1 MGWKID
7 NFNSINYMGKFL
19 TEPPFKRLPDKDGRR
34 QWELTGKLIYESNTV
49 DIIVVPKGYVTD
61 FSSVPRLPFVYWLFG
76 GRGDLEGALHDF
88 LYTAPHTNGAGLT
101 IDRATADKVLRG
113 ARYSCDR
120 IDTSEYE
127 SVTVSALLNNAWAY
141 FGAWCFWAGVRLFGW
156 RHWG

>member
-1 MGWKID
+1 
-7 NFNSINYMGKFL
+7 MGKFL
-19 TEPPFKRLPDKDGRR
+19 TELKVKRLPDKDGRK
-34 QWELTGKLIYESNTV
+34 QWMLTDWLIYESSTV
-49 DIIVVPKGYVTD
+49 GLICVPPGFITD
-61 FSSVPRLPFVYWLFG
+61 FSSIPRLPIIYFLFG

-101 IDRATADKVLRG
+101 IDRATADRVLRG

-127 SVTVSALLNNAWAY
+127 SVTISALLNNAWAY
-141 FGAWCFWAGVRLFGW
+141 FGAWCFWAEVRLFGW